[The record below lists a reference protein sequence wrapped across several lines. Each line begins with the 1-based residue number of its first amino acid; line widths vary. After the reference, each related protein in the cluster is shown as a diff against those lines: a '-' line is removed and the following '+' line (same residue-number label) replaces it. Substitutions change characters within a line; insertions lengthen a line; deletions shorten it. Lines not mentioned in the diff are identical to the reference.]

1 VATTGASS
9 GLLSCPQIGCSDLQ
23 QPTSFPKTTPPGLA
37 AQYKLLSKYFQTEA
51 VTQELTVDGGMSPQ
65 YANDTTKLFTTSL
78 TGNFFTLL
86 GVLEHPFSR
95 GSTHIQ
101 SSDQNVYPSIDPRY
115 LSHPFDLA
123 VLSKIALHLQVIAQ
137 TPPLSSL
144 LVNNGTSYQSG
155 YYALNEI
162 NVGEW
167 IKKNLQSEYHPAGT
181 CAMMPRDKGGVV
193 DAKFKVYG
201 VDGLRVVDASI
212 FPMLPRGN
220 LQTLVYAIA
229 ERAAD
234 WIKEDIES
242 I

>member
-1 VATTGASS
+1 MGRVIN
-9 GLLSCPQIGCSDLQ
+9 QDI
-23 QPTSFPKTTPPGLA
+23 
-37 AQYKLLSKYFQTEA
+37 
-51 VTQELTVDGGMSPQ
+51 
-65 YANDTTKLFTTSL
+65 
-78 TGNFFTLL
+78 
-86 GVLEHPFSR
+86 
-95 GSTHIQ
+95 TH
-101 SSDQNVYPSIDPRY
+101 
-115 LSHPFDLA
+115 LM
-123 VLSKIALHLQVIAQ
+123 
-137 TPPLSSL
+137 
-144 LVNNGTSYQSG
+144 
-155 YYALNEI
+155 
-162 NVGEW
+162 
-167 IKKNLQSEYHPAGT
+167 